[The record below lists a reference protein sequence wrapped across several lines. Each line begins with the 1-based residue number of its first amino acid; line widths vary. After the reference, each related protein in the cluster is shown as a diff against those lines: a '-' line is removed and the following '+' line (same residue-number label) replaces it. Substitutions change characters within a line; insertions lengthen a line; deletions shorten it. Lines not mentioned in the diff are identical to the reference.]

1 MRKFNLILTRSLILT
16 LLAVFTS
23 TLLNAQSLSGSG
35 TQKDPYKISNITDW
49 NTFVLNVNG
58 GNSYSGKYVKL
69 TANIGPVTTMAGVW
83 DATEGNR
90 KPFSGTFQ
98 GNNKTI
104 TVNYT
109 STGSGTYT
117 APFACTNG
125 ATINKLRV
133 AGTIDA
139 TYGYAAGVVGRNY
152 GNTTKINGEYNVIS
166 VNITGGGEYCAGV
179 VVDGSV
185 SVEMSSCVYKGQIVA
200 GINSAGLC
208 AVGTSS
214 GTKVFT
220 SLFAPADGSS
230 ISSGNTF
237 VNGSFD
243 TNSKNY
249 YYTSLAGTTEQ
260 GFIVYSSYSDAPA
273 ETPFT
278 YRKKLYDNE
287 YYYVKGTTT
296 LVKSSYYLNTI
307 KDDDFAFSMT
317 FKDDYNNTNSLNKD
331 DYTTTIYNSSDDVV
345 EIASITPGSYTLEI
359 TGIEGHSKG
368 KSTAS
373 FTVVD
378 NFVANGAGTEAHPF
392 EISSISDWDNFA
404 AQVRG
409 GHSFS
414 GEFLKLT
421 DDITVS
427 VPRGNT
433 DKMVGVYFA
442 DDNFTPFSGTFD
454 GNWKKLRFYGGESTS
469 GNHYDKVYCAP
480 FRCINGAT
488 FKNIDIEG
496 TIETDSWRASGLVGF
511 VGNGDNY
518 ITNCNS
524 SIVINKYTNAPKPY
538 QIESGGFV
546 ARLQNGTVYFSNC
559 LFDGEII
566 DKANNE
572 KCAGFMGWTEKK
584 THYNTC
590 YMAGNLVVNKSNIKS
605 NFQRNNE
612 SNRASDTV
620 AMYYTKNFNINI
632 SSDKYQG
639 PRGNLVSK
647 TSVDANEGLFRKY
660 TVDET
665 NYYIPVEITPLTDMV
680 YEADFNDVTTNYF
693 GKRLVKNTDYTVL
706 IERKTTEDGDYT
718 PVDYVTEPAF
728 YRVTVTGKGSL
739 PEPVGNYFG
748 SKVFEFRILSESV
761 SWQVLVDAI
770 ANAENGATITLEN
783 DFIASSG
790 DNALTIPAG
799 KTLTIDLD
807 GHTINRNL
815 SAPVNYGQV
824 IRIEAGATLNII
836 GPGTIT
842 GGNSLAVDNA
852 DEQGSKN
859 DAGGIYNMGTLT
871 LTNVTVE
878 NNRCCKNPDDPTN
891 DKATARGGGI
901 YTGEGSSFTM
911 TGGKVT
917 GNAAKGGGG
926 GVYCYYP
933 ASFSMTNVEISNND
947 SESKGGGLRI
957 RTKGTVEATLTD
969 CKVRNCRA
977 TETNLTRSSDGGGIY
992 MQEGKL
998 RMENC
1003 TIGGIDIT
1011 NPGTPEADTT
1021 FYTNQSAFAGA
1032 GFYQNSG
1039 ETYAK
1044 NCNISYNSAYTQHDK
1059 MYGGG
1064 ICLKAGTYTMD
1075 DGEITNN
1082 HSYKNGGG
1090 VYIYPGAT
1098 FKVKGKILIDDNFRT
1113 RPGAV
1118 PENTDNNTYLE
1129 GKAQIH
1135 IIGDLDPDTRIHI
1148 TGHGLGGVYTKGL
1161 KEHARLDNFVT
1172 DGKYQLLNTWDSTLQ
1187 EIKMVPYD
1195 WYKEG
1200 TWDETTQPHETPTAS
1215 SSVVINRAFE
1225 LEEGQIGY
1233 ADSIRFV
1240 AGRIIIRDGAQLI
1253 CYTQSTTTPIEALIE
1268 KSIKAVED
1276 DYGWYSISVP
1286 IEKVF
1291 IEDEWEHSTNLKTSS
1306 AFDLLRYDEPTHF
1319 WDSYSD
1325 NSSMQN
1331 QFGKFTQTEKGR
1343 GYLYR
1348 NATNVTISFQGQI
1361 DLDTVPVTI
1370 KAQGDKL
1377 TGFNL
1382 IGNPYTHTIYKGD
1395 GTAIPNGDLLKS
1407 GFYTLTRQGAWVAK
1421 ADNTDS
1427 ISICQGILVQAN
1439 DDGAITMTNTISK
1452 GSSKAGK
1459 NSVSFTVANGKYE
1472 DVAYA
1477 MIDKGS
1483 GLNKI
1488 EHLNENIPMVYIRHN
1503 DEDYAV
1509 AVLNEATRAFNLCFQ
1524 TNTTGRYTLK
1534 VKVDGEFRYLHL
1546 LDCITGEDIDLL
1558 KDNEY
1563 SFIAS
1568 NVDDENRFVVL
1579 LGDNTGADDSFAFQN
1594 GDDLIISG
1602 NGELQIFD
1610 VAGRMVSRQMVNGVE
1625 IVRTPYR
1632 TGVYILRLVGS
1643 EIKTQKIVVK

>member
-35 TQKDPYKISNITDW
+35 TQKDPYKISNPTDW
-49 NTFVLNVNG
+49 YTFAKAVSDG
-58 GNSYSGKYVKL
+58 H
-69 TANIGPVTTMAGVW
+69 
-83 DATEGNR
+83 
-90 KPFSGTFQ
+90 TFD
-98 GNNKTI
+98 GEYLEMTNDI
-104 TVNYT
+104 TVNI
-109 STGSGTYT
+109 
-117 APFACTNG
+117 TN
-125 ATINKLRV
+125 TDNQ
-133 AGTIDA
+133 
-139 TYGYAAGVVGRNY
+139 
-152 GNTTKINGEYNVIS
+152 
-166 VNITGGGEYCAGV
+166 
-179 VVDGSV
+179 
-185 SVEMSSCVYKGQIVA
+185 YKF
-200 GINSAGLC
+200 
-208 AVGTSS
+208 VGTWQSN
-214 GTKVFT
+214 
-220 SLFAPADGSS
+220 D
-230 ISSGNTF
+230 
-237 VNGSFD
+237 
-243 TNSKNY
+243 
-249 YYTSLAGTTEQ
+249 
-260 GFIVYSSYSDAPA
+260 SY
-273 ETPFT
+273 
-278 YRKKLYDNE
+278 K
-287 YYYVKGTTT
+287 
-296 LVKSSYYLNTI
+296 
-307 KDDDFAFSMT
+307 
-317 FKDDYNNTNSLNKD
+317 
-331 DYTTTIYNSSDDVV
+331 
-345 EIASITPGSYTLEI
+345 
-359 TGIEGHSKG
+359 
-368 KSTAS
+368 
-373 FTVVD
+373 
-378 NFVANGAGTEAHPF
+378 
-392 EISSISDWDNFA
+392 
-404 AQVRG
+404 
-409 GHSFS
+409 
-414 GEFLKLT
+414 
-421 DDITVS
+421 
-427 VPRGNT
+427 
-433 DKMVGVYFA
+433 
-442 DDNFTPFSGTFD
+442 PFSGTFD
-454 GNWKKLRFYGGESTS
+454 GNGKTLTFNVGSVESPYTQ
-469 GNHYDKVYCAP
+469 DAPKPKAP
-480 FRCINGAT
+480 FRSIDGAT
-488 FKNIDIEG
+488 FKNMHVTGKIVS
-496 TIETDSWRASGLVGF
+496 TSKYNSGLVGF
-511 VGNGDNY
+511 AYSKKYGRINY
-518 ITNCNS
+518 FTNCISSIEIDCTNITANS
-524 SIVINKYTNAPKPY
+524 SDCSSA
-538 QIESGGFV
+538 GFV
-546 ARLQNGTVYFSNC
+546 AENKKAVTNSELQFENCIFDGYIYDTRNPRKAIKAAGFVAYTNNDNHKPQYMQLTNC
-559 LFDGEII
+559 LMAGTIDIDNTNLYNDGTFNTKTFTRTYNRITYNSGNLYTHDYSGI
-566 DKANNE
+566 DKS
-572 KCAGFMGWTEKK
+572 K
-584 THYNTC
+584 
-590 YMAGNLVVNKSNIKS
+590 V
-605 NFQRNNE
+605 
-612 SNRASDTV
+612 NRASLE
-620 AMYYTKNFNINI
+620 N
-632 SSDKYQG
+632 SDGVYK
-639 PRGNLVSK
+639 
-647 TSVDANEGLFRKY
+647 KY
-660 TVDET
+660 TILDT
-665 NYYIPVEITPLTDMV
+665 NYYVPVTVSPELHDMFYTAPV
-680 YEADFNDVTTNYF
+680 VVSLSYY
-693 GKRLVKNTDYTVL
+693 GKTLVKDTDYTIL
-706 IERKTTEDGDYT
+706 IEKKNGGEYETVSEITGPT
-718 PVDYVTEPAF
+718 GA
-728 YRVTVTGKGSL
+728 YRVTITGKTESDF
-739 PEPVGNYFG
+739 VG
-748 SKVFEFRILSESV
+748 SKVYTFRFLSEDER
-761 SWQVLVDAI
+761 WQILVEAI
-770 ANAENGATITLEN
+770 AAAASGSTITLPN
-783 DFIASSG
+783 NYIADSG
-790 DNALTIPAG
+790 DEPLLIPAG
-799 KTLTIDLD
+799 KTLTINLN
-807 GHTINRNL
+807 GNTIDRNL

-842 GGNSLAVDNA
+842 GGNSQAVDNVN
-852 DEQGSKN
+852 EQGSKN

-901 YTGEGSSFTM
+901 YTGLGSSFTM

-957 RTKGTVEATLTD
+957 RTNGTPLVEATLTN
-969 CKVRNCRA
+969 CTVRNCRA

-1090 VYIYPGAT
+1090 VYIYPGAR
-1098 FKVKGKILIDDNFRT
+1098 FNVKGKILIDDNFRT

-1118 PENTDNNTYLE
+1118 PEDTDNNTYLE
-1129 GKAQIH
+1129 GNAQIH
-1135 IIGDLDPDTRIHI
+1135 IIGDLHKDARIHI
-1148 TGHGLGGVYTKGL
+1148 TGHGLGGVYTEGL
-1161 KEHARLDNFVT
+1161 EEHATLDNFVT
-1172 DGKYQLLNTWDSTLQ
+1172 DGKYQLLNTWDPSLT

-1195 WYKEG
+1195 WYKVG

-1225 LEEGQIGY
+1225 LEEGEIGY

-1253 CYTQSTTTPIEALIE
+1253 CYTQSTATPIEALIE

-1276 DYGWYSISVP
+1276 DYGWYSISAP
-1286 IEKVF
+1286 IDDVLVF
-1291 IEDEWEHSTNLKTSS
+1291 DEWEHSTNLKTKSS
-1306 AFDLLRYDEPTHF
+1306 AFDLLRYHEPTHF

-1325 NSSMQN
+1325 NSSYQS
-1331 QFGKFTQTEKGR
+1331 QFGNFTQTEKGR

-1348 NATNVTISFQGQI
+1348 NENDMTITYQGNIELGNVAVNVTA
-1361 DLDTVPVTI
+1361 
-1370 KAQGDKL
+1370 KGDKL

-1439 DDGAITMTNTISK
+1439 DDGAIPMTNTISK

-1488 EHLNENIPMVYIRHN
+1488 EHLNEDIPMVYIRHN

-1594 GDDLIISG
+1594 GDDLIVSG

-1625 IVRTPYR
+1625 IVHTPYR

>member
-1 MRKFNLILTRSLILT
+1 
-16 LLAVFTS
+16 VFTS
-23 TLLNAQSLSGSG
+23 TLLMAQDRLSGDGSDE
-35 TQKDPYKISNITDW
+35 TPYLISSDSDW
-49 NTFVLNVNG
+49 IIFA
-58 GNSYSGKYVKL
+58 NSS
-69 TANIGPVTTMAGVW
+69 
-83 DATEGNR
+83 
-90 KPFSGTFQ
+90 
-98 GNNKTI
+98 
-104 TVNYT
+104 NY
-109 STGSGTYT
+109 
-117 APFACTNG
+117 
-125 ATINKLRV
+125 
-133 AGTIDA
+133 A
-139 TYGYAAGVVGRNY
+139 TYWASGVHVRLETDI
-152 GNTTKINGEYNVIS
+152 TTDQMI
-166 VNITGGGEYCAGV
+166 
-179 VVDGSV
+179 
-185 SVEMSSCVYKGQIVA
+185 
-200 GINSAGLC
+200 
-208 AVGTSS
+208 GTSS
-214 GTKVFT
+214 NKYQGVF
-220 SLFAPADGSS
+220 DG
-230 ISSGNTF
+230 
-237 VNGSFD
+237 NGHILEF
-243 TNSKNY
+243 N
-249 YYTSLAGTTEQ
+249 
-260 GFIVYSSYSDAPA
+260 
-273 ETPFT
+273 
-278 YRKKLYDNE
+278 
-287 YYYVKGTTT
+287 KGTT
-296 LVKSSYYLNTI
+296 SS
-307 KDDDFAFSMT
+307 AFNE
-317 FKDDYNNTNSLNKD
+317 D
-331 DYTTTIYNSSDDVV
+331 
-345 EIASITPGSYTLEI
+345 
-359 TGIEGHSKG
+359 
-368 KSTAS
+368 
-373 FTVVD
+373 
-378 NFVANGAGTEAHPF
+378 
-392 EISSISDWDNFA
+392 
-404 AQVRG
+404 R
-409 GHSFS
+409 
-414 GEFLKLT
+414 
-421 DDITVS
+421 
-427 VPRGNT
+427 
-433 DKMVGVYFA
+433 
-442 DDNFTPFSGTFD
+442 
-454 GNWKKLRFYGGESTS
+454 
-469 GNHYDKVYCAP
+469 CAP
-480 FRCINGAT
+480 FRYIQNAT
-488 FKNIDIEG
+488 IKNLKTKG
-496 TIETDSWRASGLVGF
+496 TIVSKKVYTGGLVSSVYGTSYIKNCISSMTIDCSK
-511 VGNGDNY
+511 VDHDGGGTGGNHKKWD
-518 ITNCNS
+518 CS
-524 SIVINKYTNAPKPY
+524 A
-538 QIESGGFV
+538 GGFV
-546 ARLQNGTVYFSNC
+546 AQCENDANLHFENC
-559 LFDGEII
+559 IFDGSI
-566 DKANNE
+566 DKGDNTYANRGT
-572 KCAGFMGWTEKK
+572 GFVSYTNGHTYFD
-584 THYNTC
+584 HC
-590 YMAGNLVVNKSNIKS
+590 LMAGHINLMAGYTYNNKYVSTLSTFVRANDKS
-605 NFQRNNE
+605 
-612 SNRASDTV
+612 
-620 AMYYTKNFNINI
+620 YYTYTNQCFYCADYGGVPQTYCEQA
-632 SSDKYQG
+632 ST
-639 PRGNLVSK
+639 V
-647 TSVDANEGLFRKY
+647 VDGVCKKY

-665 NYYIPVEITPLTDMV
+665 DYYVPVTVSPELHDMYYTAPIEV
-680 YEADFNDVTTNYF
+680 SLSYY
-693 GKRLVKNTDYTVL
+693 GKTLVKNTDYTIL
-706 IERKTTEDGDYT
+706 IEKKNGGAYE
-718 PVDYVTEPAF
+718 PVSEITGPTGA
-728 YRVTVTGKGSL
+728 YRVTITGKTESDF
-739 PEPVGNYFG
+739 VG
-748 SKVFEFRILSESV
+748 SKVYTFRFLSDEER
-761 SWQVLVDAI
+761 WQILVDEI
-770 ANAENGATITLEN
+770 AAAASGSTITLLN
-783 DFIASSG
+783 DYIADPAS
-790 DNALTIPAG
+790 DDAALTIPAG
-799 KTLTIDLD
+799 KTLTINLN
-807 GHTINRNL
+807 GNTIDRNL

-842 GGNSLAVDNA
+842 GGNSLAVDNVN
-852 DEQGSKN
+852 EQGSKN

-901 YTGEGSSFTM
+901 YTGPGSSFTM

-933 ASFSMTNVEISNND
+933 ASFSMRNVEISNND

-957 RTKGTVEATLTD
+957 RTNGDVEATLKHCT
-969 CKVRNCRA
+969 VRNCRA

-998 RMENC
+998 RMDTC
-1003 TIGGIDIT
+1003 TIGGIYIT
-1011 NPGTPEADTT
+1011 DPGTLDADTT

-1032 GFYQNSG
+1032 GFYQNGG

-1090 VYIYPGAT
+1090 VYIYPGAI

-1118 PENTDNNTYLE
+1118 PEDTDNNTYLE
-1129 GKAQIH
+1129 GNAQIH
-1135 IIGDLDPDTRIHI
+1135 IIGPLHEDARIHI
-1148 TGHGLGGVYTKGL
+1148 TGHGLGGVYTEGL
-1161 KEHARLDNFVT
+1161 KEYAKLENFVT
-1172 DGKYQLLNTWDSTLQ
+1172 DGKYQLLNTWDSTLP

-1200 TWDETTQPHETPTAS
+1200 TWDETTQPHVTPTPS

-1225 LEEGQIGY
+1225 LESGEIGY

-1253 CYTQSTTTPIEALIE
+1253 CYTQSTATPIEALIE

-1276 DYGWYSISVP
+1276 DYGWYSISAP
-1286 IEKVF
+1286 IDDVLVF
-1291 IEDEWEHSTNLKTSS
+1291 DEWEHSTNLKTTSS
-1306 AFDLLRYDEPTHF
+1306 NYDLLRYHEPTHF
-1319 WDSYSD
+1319 WDSYSN
-1325 NSSMQN
+1325 NSSYQS
-1331 QFGKFTQTEKGR
+1331 QFGAFTTTEKGR

-1348 NATNVTISFQGQI
+1348 NATDMTITYQGNIELGNVAVNIT
-1361 DLDTVPVTI
+1361 T
-1370 KAQGDKL
+1370 KGDKL

-1395 GTAIPNGDLLKS
+1395 GTAIPNGGLLKS

-1439 DDGAITMTNTISK
+1439 DDGAIPMTNTISK

-1594 GDDLIISG
+1594 GDDLIVSG

>member
-35 TQKDPYKISNITDW
+35 TQNDPYEIKNPADW
-49 NTFVLNVNG
+49 EAFSTAVSTGNTFD
-58 GNSYSGKYVKL
+58 GKYL
-69 TANIGPVTTMAGVW
+69 EMTN
-83 DATEGNR
+83 D
-90 KPFSGTFQ
+90 
-98 GNNKTI
+98 I
-104 TVNYT
+104 TVNI
-109 STGSGTYT
+109 
-117 APFACTNG
+117 TN
-125 ATINKLRV
+125 TDYQNKF
-133 AGTIDA
+133 
-139 TYGYAAGVVGRNY
+139 
-152 GNTTKINGEYNVIS
+152 
-166 VNITGGGEYCAGV
+166 
-179 VVDGSV
+179 
-185 SVEMSSCVYKGQIVA
+185 
-200 GINSAGLC
+200 
-208 AVGTSS
+208 VGTW
-214 GTKVFT
+214 
-220 SLFAPADGSS
+220 
-230 ISSGNTF
+230 
-237 VNGSFD
+237 
-243 TNSKNY
+243 
-249 YYTSLAGTTEQ
+249 
-260 GFIVYSSYSDAPA
+260 
-273 ETPFT
+273 
-278 YRKKLYDNE
+278 
-287 YYYVKGTTT
+287 
-296 LVKSSYYLNTI
+296 
-307 KDDDFAFSMT
+307 
-317 FKDDYNNTNSLNKD
+317 
-331 DYTTTIYNSSDDVV
+331 SSD
-345 EIASITPGSYTLEI
+345 SNY
-359 TGIEGHSKG
+359 K
-368 KSTAS
+368 
-373 FTVVD
+373 
-378 NFVANGAGTEAHPF
+378 
-392 EISSISDWDNFA
+392 
-404 AQVRG
+404 
-409 GHSFS
+409 
-414 GEFLKLT
+414 
-421 DDITVS
+421 
-427 VPRGNT
+427 
-433 DKMVGVYFA
+433 
-442 DDNFTPFSGTFD
+442 PFSGTFD
-454 GNWKKLRFYGGESTS
+454 GNGKTLTFNVGSVESPYTQDATKS
-469 GNHYDKVYCAP
+469 KAP
-480 FRCINGAT
+480 FRSIDGAT
-488 FKNIDIEG
+488 IKNLHVTGKIV
-496 TIETDSWRASGLVGF
+496 SKYKYNSGLVGF
-511 VGNGDNY
+511 SY
-518 ITNCNS
+518 STKSSRTNNINNCTS
-524 SIVINKYTNAPKPY
+524 SIEIDCSQLENT
-538 QIESGGFV
+538 SGEGTGGNHKKWDASASGFV
-546 ARLQNGTVYFSNC
+546 AENKSGSTLTFNNCIFDGSILKVSNDYANRGAGFVSYNNGNNITYTNCLMAGEIDLYSSFDATTLSTFARPASKNVYSDCLYCVGYGNVPSGSNC
-559 LFDGEII
+559 VQ
-566 DKANNE
+566 AS
-572 KCAGFMGWTEKK
+572 TENPGGVYKK
-584 THYNTC
+584 YRVEETDY
-590 YMAGNLVVNKSNIKS
+590 YVPV
-605 NFQRNNE
+605 
-612 SNRASDTV
+612 TV
-620 AMYYTKNFNINI
+620 SPELHDMYYTA
-632 SSDKYQG
+632 
-639 PRGNLVSK
+639 PVVVSLSYYGK
-647 TSVDANEGLFRKY
+647 T
-660 TVDET
+660 
-665 NYYIPVEITPLTDMV
+665 
-680 YEADFNDVTTNYF
+680 
-693 GKRLVKNTDYTVL
+693 LVKDTDYTIL
-706 IERKTTEDGDYT
+706 IEKKNGGEYETVSEITGPT
-718 PVDYVTEPAF
+718 GS
-728 YRVTVTGKGSL
+728 YRVTIASKEGSGF
-739 PEPVGNYFG
+739 EG
-748 SKVFEFRILSESV
+748 SKVYTFRFLSDDER
-761 SWQVLVDAI
+761 WQILVDAI
-770 ANAENGATITLEN
+770 AAAASGSTITLLN
-783 DFIASSG
+783 NYIADSG
-790 DNALTIPAG
+790 DEPLLIPAG
-799 KTLTIDLD
+799 KTLTINLNGNNID
-807 GHTINRNL
+807 RNL

-842 GGNSLAVDNA
+842 GGNSLAVDNVN
-852 DEQGSKN
+852 EQGSKN

-917 GNAAKGGGG
+917 GNVAKGGGG

-957 RTKGTVEATLTD
+957 RTKGTPLVEATLTN
-969 CKVRNCRA
+969 CTVRNCRA

-998 RMENC
+998 RMEDC
-1003 TIGGIDIT
+1003 TIGGCYIT

-1021 FYTNQSAFAGA
+1021 FYSNQSAFAGA
-1032 GFYQNSG
+1032 GFYQNGG

-1090 VYIYPGAT
+1090 VYIYPGAR
-1098 FKVKGKILIDDNFRT
+1098 FNVKGKILIDDNFRT

-1118 PENTDNNTYLE
+1118 PEDTDNNTYLE
-1129 GKAQIH
+1129 GNAQIH
-1135 IIGDLDPDTRIHI
+1135 IIGPLHKDARIHI
-1148 TGHGLGGVYTKGL
+1148 TGHGLGGVYTDGL
-1161 KEHARLDNFVT
+1161 EEYASLENFVT
-1172 DGKYQLLNTWDSTLQ
+1172 DGKYQLLNTWDPTLT

-1225 LEEGQIGY
+1225 LEEGEIGY

-1253 CYTQSTTTPIEALIE
+1253 CYTQSTATPIEALIE

-1286 IEKVF
+1286 IDKVF

-1325 NSSMQN
+1325 NSSYQS

-1348 NATNVTISFQGQI
+1348 NANDVTISFQGQI